1 MNRALGLHVS
11 HGAVVSDGVWGRM
24 LRRMV
29 LLMTVVALVQASE
42 RPVFDAASVKPSQ
55 STETAK
61 LISDPGLWSC
71 TNCRLFDLFGYAY
84 KVFEY
89 QLVAPEWTKGARFD
103 IVAKLPAGVKPAP
116 FATKPEDDPFA
127 LMMQSLLEGRFQIRL
142 HRENR
147 EVAIYE
153 LRVSKSGHKMQE
165 VKSPGPPPS
174 PGPSVDRD
182 GFPTIPGGDGMR
194 LLGERGRMQ
203 FRAQA
208 MVHLA
213 HFLST
218 QVDRPVLDA
227 TGLPGRYALTLSWYR
242 PVSSSTG
249 EAPPGPTIF
258 EAVQKQLGLTLF
270 PKKGLVETV
279 VIDSLS
285 QTATAN

>member
-1 MNRALGLHVS
+1 
-11 HGAVVSDGVWGRM
+11 M
-24 LRRMV
+24 LVRVV
-29 LLMTVVALVQASE
+29 LLLTIVGLAQASE
-42 RPVFDAASVKPSQ
+42 RPVFEAASVKPSQ
-55 STETAK
+55 SAEPVK

-89 QLVAPEWTKGARFD
+89 QLIVPDWTKDVRFD
-103 IVAKLPAGVKPAP
+103 VVAKLPAGVKPAGWS
-116 FATKPEDDPFA
+116 TKVEDDPFA
-127 LMMQSLLEGRFQIRL
+127 LMMQSLLEERFQIKL
-142 HRENR
+142 HREER

-153 LRVSKSGHKMQE
+153 LRVAKGGHKMQE
-165 VKSPGPPPS
+165 VKSPAPAPP

-194 LLGERGRMQ
+194 LLPDRGRMQ

-213 HFLST
+213 HFLAT

-227 TGLPGRYALTLSWYR
+227 TGLEGRYALTLSWYR
-242 PVSSSTG
+242 PSQAGNETS
-249 EAPPGPTIF
+249 GPAIF
-258 EAVQKQLGLTLF
+258 EAVQKQLGLTLQA
-270 PKKGLVETV
+270 KRGNVETV

-285 QTATAN
+285 RTAGAN